1 MVSLHLGMC
10 VCAFADKERMSMYRY
25 FCLSVLQGDLCIA
38 ANSIQFQH
46 FLALHQHSL
55 PFNLLL
61 PFIGR
66 RCSHDYFWFQHLRGF
81 VFMHHCIEEF
91 SICVMERTHSCIHTA
106 HADACVLRVNHF
118 TIEARFF
125 FCGLLHFF
133 YGRIQTF
140 FSRNDCT
147 THTKL
152 QICSLVDGM
161 RIRNLCMHWV
171 QQHCSSFNL
180 K

>member
-118 TIEARFF
+118 TIETRFF
-125 FCGLLHFF
+125 LVCFTSSTDAF
-133 YGRIQTF
+133 RP
-140 FSRNDCT
+140 FSVAMIAP
-147 THTKL
+147 HTQNCKSVRL
-152 QICSLVDGM
+152 
-161 RIRNLCMHWV
+161 
-171 QQHCSSFNL
+171 
-180 K
+180 

>member
-118 TIEARFF
+118 TIETRFF
-125 FCGLLHFF
+125 CWFASLLLRTHSDLFQSQWLHHTHKIANLF
-133 YGRIQTF
+133 ACRWDAHTESLYAL
-140 FSRNDCT
+140 SAT
-147 THTKL
+147 TL
-152 QICSLVDGM
+152 
-161 RIRNLCMHWV
+161 
-171 QQHCSSFNL
+171 
-180 K
+180 